1 MMNFGSLNVG
11 IKQVRGTWVPRVF
24 DEKEMV
30 HLQAQKQHA
39 RVMRATKDMM
49 GASNPFAEFDKKHQ
63 RGNPFAGRLKTSE
76 AREAKP
82 ARKMVIP
89 IRAKPVVVHTDVT
102 WPENGKVHSLSKKRE
117 PCKQPKKSRILAHDL
132 ITQVLNI
139 SKKAGKSVDI
149 IGKRRCCLK
158 PRRRNNKLCFGV
170 VTKHQNGVISHR
182 DMVRDPFIDSIIE
195 HIAYMNGAPL
205 LSASGIKPG
214 DSGLIYREKLNGYAT
229 RVVRGRREGEIIDAR
244 EYVNANIH
252 AIKHYSDDEK
262 LLVKYAP
269 YCQPSHHTF
278 GHMCRAVWSDTE
290 ILQFREMLSQA
301 IMPQRDPRCDICAEV
316 AGQRTKDE
324 ILQHARTSQMMQML
338 EFGKEDERWKA
349 PRRVMET
356 LLEES
361 NWPSMDYSTSS
372 EITTICCG
380 NNDEPFRRIYSIMK
394 VLAEP
399 NLADVSAWQEA
410 NSSLLQLARYM
421 KNREMSVQAG
431 NSATFTNPFPPTVH
445 TYGPMHNGADII
457 QNPWDSWGDKQPIA
471 LAFFEKHFEKWM
483 INEFNVDRRI
493 RKHIRGTRTLALMD
507 LTQSRSI
514 KDLEDHVQEEEVPY
528 ERKTEAC
535 ITMYKD
541 QYLYSCS
548 CVTARDGKPYLSMRY
563 LQSTGL
569 IPVTRGP
576 DVQHMPNPDT
586 WRKFYYVAP
595 EGYCYINIFLPML
608 ALSPHYKV
616 GQLADLI
623 GKLIKVLGKWPK
635 LKDIALACLYITE
648 YHTYVQNALL
658 PPILVHHGT
667 RTMHVVDALGSLS
680 IGYHLLKASTVKHLT
695 NLASRLTTGDM
706 LEYNVGGS
714 KLGIHAYELLI
725 RGTFDQDILKET
737 LELDPYYILYS
748 ALSPTVLKQ
757 MYTSKAFANAL
768 KVFVRSDQT
777 LFQVVCTLEN
787 LARRMTRAQS
797 IEQQIVQLQSIYPQ
811 LIDLLADNIPDSPL
825 SWLSHYVTTD
835 SMQRVIEM
843 NNCDIELARGGYA
856 SINMSW
862 RKKKEQFYA
871 DLIKEYYNALPRRAR
886 YLYRVR
892 TLDICTPLHR
902 YWRGVRKISF
912 GTVSSICTQAYSH
925 TIGRGITIASNGGRV
940 GRDWLSA
947 RGDSFYKTMIA
958 RAIRLYTP
966 EVNAMIGVATVIGL
980 LLSVMTTLGSYINRN
995 KQSQLKTTEKYE
1007 DLMYD
1012 KVALYIPKYDD
1023 ENPDAKGKE
1032 LDFEHFSKWLLTKDR
1047 KLSKFVKSHLIDT
1060 VAHQAK
1066 DDCNV
1071 WIEKCIATIVLMMMA
1086 IDSNKSDKLY
1096 QILCK
1101 LRTIFS
1107 TMGQTTVTHQSIDE
1121 ILDIED
1127 SKQTTVDFE
1136 RVEVMQPTQPILQ
1149 TTFEGFWDM
1158 QIQMGRTVPHYRT
1171 TGRLVELTRENVTD
1185 VVATVSSDTVNT
1197 EFIIR
1202 GGVGTGKS
1210 TSLPTA
1216 LCERGRVLMLE
1227 PTRPLTENVAQ
1238 QLRGEPHFKSPSV
1251 HMRGLN
1257 TFGSSRITIMTSG
1270 YALHYYANN
1279 RQLLRDFEFILFD
1292 ECHVMD
1298 SSAMAFY
1305 SLCSDAKVT
1314 AKLLKVSATPAGRE
1328 CEFRPIFPVRVAE
1341 AAQLSFESFVTAQG
1355 SKSTH
1360 DVTQYG
1366 NNILVYVA
1374 SYNEVDKLSAMLLE
1388 KRFRVTKVD
1397 GRTMKLNTHGI
1408 ELHGTPQI
1416 KHFVVAT
1423 NIIENGVTLEIDC
1436 LVDFG
1441 TKVLAQLDTEGRR
1454 IMYTKVPISYGE
1466 RIQRLGRVG
1475 RTKPGAALKIG
1486 HTMRGIV
1493 EIPEVIATEA
1503 AFQCFMY
1510 DLPVMTGQVSV
1521 SLLSK
1526 CTREQARTM
1535 AAFELSPFTMSNLVA
1550 FDGTMH
1556 PAIHDLVKK
1565 FKLRDSTIVLRR
1577 TALPLRASASWY
1589 TVREYES
1596 IIGDLHIENKDVR
1609 IPFIANDLSNS
1620 LLEGV
1625 WDAIQCN
1632 RSDVSTLKLT
1642 TVSANQIA
1650 YTLKT
1655 DASSIQR
1662 TISIIDDL
1670 LTEERRK
1677 QEMFTHHLSTSSSGY
1692 TFGLNAIAMC
1702 IKSRYAKGYCIENIA
1717 TLTNVRNQLTE
1728 FSGLAEDQYT
1738 SEIIQNYPD
1747 LTLVQHQS
1755 KQDIIRSLKLKAK
1768 YDQTLIAS
1776 DLLLGTAVL
1785 IGGGAM
1791 LYKTFMSAVSTQV
1804 CLEGD
1809 GKRQRQKLQFRA
1821 ARDSKQDYEVYADDR
1836 EIQENYGEAYT
1847 KHGRKGPAH
1856 EKGMGAKTRE
1866 FTNFYGFDPA
1876 EYDTVRLVDPITG
1889 KTCDKA
1895 VRDLL
1900 RMRDVTETFADI
1912 REAMDEDGVL
1922 QPGVHFAPALIEAY
1936 FMNNR
1941 TNAARRVDLVPHN
1954 PMQVGRLSNNIA
1966 GFPLHDGELR
1976 QSRPSRPIQKDRVPL
1991 ANEYSVQ
1998 HESKSIAKGLR
2009 DYHPVSSN
2017 LCALE
2022 YYHGDMRTSIYGVCY
2037 GPYILTT
2044 AHLIKEKGGWLKIRT
2059 KHGLFKLEAMDRV
2072 QIRELN
2078 GSDIIV
2084 IKGPKDMPP
2093 APMRLKF
2100 RAPKSGERAVL
2111 VGFVDDN
2118 LDRQLVSD
2126 SSAVYRRENTGFWK
2140 HWITTKYGNCGLPM
2154 VSVET
2159 MDVIGL
2165 HSLGAQNSNENY
2177 FAALTDDFAKQF
2189 LEPETDVPW
2198 QRKWSYN
2205 ADRVNYGTMDLT
2217 SNQPSGSFR
2226 TTKLLADLLETV
2238 THQSRE
2244 YTWLTKYCGANL
2256 MVIGTCPGNLITKH
2270 VIKGKSSTFS
2280 LFLSVDT
2287 QAKEFFQPLLEHY
2300 EPSRLNREA
2309 FVKDITKYDTE
2320 IPIGNLNIEA
2330 FENAVEDTYYILK
2343 DSGIEQCN
2351 YITDAIPIFDSMN
2364 MKAATGALYGGK
2376 KKDYFLDY
2384 TDDMKQ
2390 DILKES
2396 YLRLREGK
2404 MGIWNGSLKAELR
2417 PKEKVA
2423 ANKTRVFTAA
2433 PLDTLLAGKGCVD
2446 DFNNQFYAAHLKGP
2460 WTVGITKFFGR
2471 WNDFLTELP
2480 TGWEYFDADGSRF
2493 DSSLTPFLLNAVLNI
2508 RKKFMIEWKFGQ
2520 RCLENLYTE
2529 IIYTPIATP
2538 DGSVIKK
2545 MRGNNSGQ
2553 PSTVVDNT
2561 IMVIIAMQYAI
2572 NKAGFSGGKLRDQI
2586 RYFANGDDL
2595 VIAVEPSL
2603 SRKIETFGQSFAELG
2618 LNYDFTNKVTNRSEL
2633 QFMSHT
2639 GKLIEGMYIP
2649 MLDRERVCAILEWSR
2664 SDEPQFQLDAIS
2676 AAMIEAWGDDELLYH
2691 IRRYYSWLLEQEPY
2705 KSIAELG
2712 HAPYLAEPALKA
2724 LYTGHDPD
2732 AELIAIYEKAMMNT
2746 PPTEDRPT
2754 KVVHEASTS
2763 RTSTAASQSS
2773 TSTPAATTTTTPG
2786 STTTAPAA
2794 TTTAAPATTTT
2805 TAPATTTTTPV
2816 TTATASTP
2824 STTTAT
2830 TTPAV
2835 RAANIRTSQDTER
2848 QRRMRESQLNVRGE
2862 NDDEDVPAASEF
2874 ALPRLPTLGAK
2885 IRVPKFKGAIVLNKD
2900 HLIKYTPDQR
2910 DLSNTRATQEQFEKW
2925 YTGVKNEI
2933 EKTDE
2938 EMALLMNGFMVWC
2951 MENGTS
2957 PDLSGSWT
2965 MMEGEEQLSY
2975 PLEPFCRHAQPTLR
2989 SIMAHFSD
2997 AATAYVVLRNQKS
3010 RYMPRY
3016 GLKRG
3021 LNDYSLAP
3029 YAFDFYEITST
3040 SPLRAREAHT
3050 QMKAAAIRGKASR
3063 MFGLDGNVSAQSENT
3078 ERHTVEDVNTR
3089 VHSLSGA
3096 NML

>member
-11 IKQVRGTWVPRVF
+11 LKQVDGTWVPRVF
-24 DEKEMV
+24 EEKEMAR
-30 HLQAQKQHA
+30 LLAEKQHA
-39 RVMRATKDMM
+39 RVMRATQEMM
-49 GASNPFAEFDKKHQ
+49 KAPNPFAEFDDMHQ
-63 RGNPFAGRLKTSE
+63 RGNPFAGRVKKCETYEPKS
-76 AREAKP
+76 AQKP
-82 ARKMVIP
+82 IVTVNTIP
-89 IRAKPVVVHTDVT
+89 VAIHTDVI
-102 WPENGKVHSLSKKRE
+102 WPENGKVHALSRRRAPHKHARRSK
-117 PCKQPKKSRILAHDL
+117 ILACDL
-132 ITQVLNI
+132 LTQVLNI
-139 SKKAGKSVDI
+139 SKRSGKSVEV

-158 PRRRNNKLCFGV
+158 PRRRDGKSCFGV
-170 VTKHQNGVISHR
+170 ITKHHKGVLSSR
-182 DMVRDPFIDSIIE
+182 DMVKDLFVDSIIE
-195 HIAYMNGAPL
+195 HIAYTGHTPL
-205 LSASGIKPG
+205 IDAAGIKPG
-214 DSGLIYREKLNGYAT
+214 DSGLIYREKRDGYIT
-229 RVVRGRREGEIIDAR
+229 RVVRGRHGGEIIDAR
-244 EYVNANIH
+244 DYVRADIH
-252 AIKHYSDDEK
+252 TIKHYSDDEK

-269 YCQPSHHTF
+269 YCQPSHHTY
-278 GHMCRAVWSDTE
+278 GHMCRVAWSDTE

-324 ILQHARTSQMMQML
+324 ILQQARTSQMMQML

-410 NSSLLQLARYM
+410 NCSLLQLARYM

-445 TYGPMHNGADII
+445 TYGPTNNGTDIV
-457 QNPWDSWGDKQPIA
+457 QSPWDSWGDKQPIA
-471 LAFFEKHFEKWM
+471 FAFFEKHFDKWQV
-483 INEFNVDRRI
+483 NEFSVDRRV
-493 RKHIRGTRTLALMD
+493 RKHIRGTRKLALLD
-507 LTQSRSI
+507 LNQSRSI
-514 KDLEDHVQEEEVPY
+514 KDLEDHVQEEEIPY
-528 ERKTEAC
+528 ERKTDAC

-563 LQSTGL
+563 LQATGL
-569 IPVTRGP
+569 IPVTRGA
-576 DVQHMPNPDT
+576 DVQHIPNPDS
-586 WRKFYYVAP
+586 WQEFYYVAP

-608 ALSPHYKV
+608 ALAPHYRV
-616 GQLADLI
+616 GKLSELI

-635 LKDIALACLYITE
+635 LKDVALACLYITE
-648 YHTYVQNALL
+648 YHTYAQNALL
-658 PPILVHHGT
+658 PPILVHHST
-667 RTMHVVDALGSLS
+667 RTMHVVDTLGSLS
-680 IGYHLLKASTVKHLT
+680 IGYHVLKAGTVKHLV
-695 NLASRLTTGDM
+695 NLASRLATGEM
-706 LEYNVGGS
+706 LDYNVGGS
-714 KLGIHAYELLI
+714 QIGINAYDLLI
-725 RGTFDQDILKET
+725 RGTFDHEL
-737 LELDPYYILYS
+737 LERALEADPYYILYS

-757 MYTSKAFANAL
+757 MYTSRSYANAL
-768 KVFVRSDQT
+768 RVFVRSNQS

-797 IEQQIVQLQSIYPQ
+797 IEQQIVQLQSLYPQ
-811 LIDLLADNIPDSPL
+811 LLDMLGENTPDSPL
-825 SWLSHYVTTD
+825 SWLSHHVTTD
-835 SMQRVIEM
+835 SMQRAIEL

-856 SINMSW
+856 SVNTSW
-862 RKKKEQFYA
+862 RRKKEQYYA
-871 DLIKEYYNALPRRAR
+871 DLIEEYYNALSLQER
-886 YLYRVR
+886 YSYRVR
-892 TLDICTPLHR
+892 TLDICTPLRHYLR
-902 YWRGVRKISF
+902 SAKKISF
-912 GTVSSICTQAYSH
+912 ETASNICTQAYSH
-925 TIGRGITIASNGGRV
+925 TIGRGISIVSSGGRK
-940 GRDWLSA
+940 GKTWLTA
-947 RGDSFYKTMIA
+947 RGDSFYKTMIS
-958 RAIRLYTP
+958 RAIKLYTP
-966 EVNAMIGVATVIGL
+966 EVSAVIGVATVVGV
-980 LLSVMTTLGSYINRN
+980 LLSTMTTLHTYLVKN
-995 KQSQLKTTEKYE
+995 KQTAQKTNEKFE
-1007 DLMYD
+1007 ELMYD
-1012 KVALYIPKYDD
+1012 KVALYIPKYDA
-1023 ENPDAKGKE
+1023 EHSHLQGKD
-1032 LDFEHFSKWLLTKDR
+1032 LDFEHFARWLMTRDK
-1047 KLSKFVKSHLIDT
+1047 KLSNFVQSHLIDT
-1060 VAHQAK
+1060 VTHQAK
-1066 DDCNV
+1066 DDTNV

-1101 LRTIFS
+1101 LRTVFS
-1107 TMGQTTVTHQSIDE
+1107 TMGQTVVTHQSIDE
-1121 ILDIED
+1121 ILDIDE
-1127 SKQTTVDFE
+1127 SKRTTIDFE
-1136 RVEVMQPTQPILQ
+1136 RVEVMQPAQPILK
-1149 TTFEGFWDM
+1149 TTFESFWDM
-1158 QIQMGRTVPHYRT
+1158 QIQMGRTVAHYRT
-1171 TGRLVELTRENVTD
+1171 TGRLVELTRENIAE
-1185 VVATVSSDTVNT
+1185 VVATISSDTANA
-1197 EFIIR
+1197 EFIVR

-1279 RQLLRDFEFILFD
+1279 RQLLRDFEFIIFD

-1305 SLCSDAKVT
+1305 SLCNDAKVA

-1328 CEFRPIFPVRVAE
+1328 CDFKPIFPVRVSE

-1355 SKSTH
+1355 SKSTY
-1360 DVTQYG
+1360 DIIQYG

-1374 SYNEVDKLSAMLLE
+1374 SYNEVDKLATMLLE

-1408 ELHGTPQI
+1408 ELHGTAQV
-1416 KHFVVAT
+1416 KHFIVAT

-1441 TKVLAQLDTEGRR
+1441 TKVVAQLDTEGRR
-1454 IMYTKVPISYGE
+1454 IMYMKVPISYGE

-1475 RTKPGAALKIG
+1475 RTKPGAALKVG

-1556 PAIHDLVKK
+1556 PAIHDLLKK
-1565 FKLRDSTIVLRR
+1565 FKLRDSTVVLRR

-1589 TVREYES
+1589 TVREYET

-1609 IPFIANDLSNS
+1609 IPFVANDLSNS
-1620 LLEGV
+1620 LLEGL

-1632 RSDVSTLKLT
+1632 RSDVSTTKLT
-1642 TVSANQIA
+1642 TVSANKIA

-1670 LTEERRK
+1670 LAEERKK
-1677 QEMFTHHLSTSSSGY
+1677 QEMFTHHLSTTSGGY

-1728 FSGLAEDQYT
+1728 FSGMSEDQYT

-1747 LTLVQHQS
+1747 LTLVHHQS
-1755 KQDIIRSLKLKAK
+1755 KQEIIRNLKLKAK

-1791 LYKTFMSAVSTQV
+1791 LYKTFMTATNTRVH
-1804 CLEGD
+1804 LEGD
-1809 GKRQRQKLQFRA
+1809 GKRQRQKLQYRA
-1821 ARDSKQDYEVYADDR
+1821 ARDSKQDYEVYADER

-1856 EKGMGAKTRE
+1856 EKGMGSKTRE

-1900 RMRDVTETFADI
+1900 RMRDVADTFAEI
-1912 REAMDEDGVL
+1912 REAMDEDMIL
-1922 QPGVHFAPALIEAY
+1922 QPGVNFAPALIEAY

-1966 GFPLHDGELR
+1966 GFPTHDGELR
-1976 QSRPSRPIQKDRVPL
+1976 QSRPSRPLQKDQVPA

-2022 YYHGDMRTSIYGVCY
+2022 YYCGDMRTSIYGVCY

-2072 QIRELN
+2072 QIRELC

-2118 LDRQLVSD
+2118 LDRQLISD

-2154 VSVET
+2154 VSVDT
-2159 MDVIGL
+2159 MDIIGL

-2177 FAALTDDFAKQF
+2177 FAALTDDFSKQF
-2189 LEPETDVPW
+2189 FEPETDIPW

-2205 ADRVNYGTMDLT
+2205 ADKVNYGTMDLT
-2217 SNQPSGSFR
+2217 SNQPSGAFR
-2226 TTKLLADLLETV
+2226 TTKLLEDLLEAV
-2238 THQSRE
+2238 SHQSQE

-2256 MVIGTCPGNLITKH
+2256 LVIGKCPGNLITKH
-2270 VIKGKSSTFS
+2270 VIKGKSPTFD

-2287 QAKEFFQPLLEHY
+2287 QASEFFKPLMGDY
-2300 EPSRLNREA
+2300 APSRLNREA

-2320 IPIGNLNIEA
+2320 IPIGNLSITD

-2376 KKDYFLDY
+2376 KKDYFEHY

-2390 DILKES
+2390 NILKES
-2396 YLRLREGK
+2396 YIRLREGK

-2417 PKEKVA
+2417 SKEKVE

-2471 WNDFLTELP
+2471 WNDFLSELP
-2480 TGWEYFDADGSRF
+2480 PGWDYFDADGSRF

-2508 RKKFMIEWKFGQ
+2508 RKKFMINWAFGQ

-2538 DGSVIKK
+2538 DGSVVKK

-2572 NKAGFSGGKLRDQI
+2572 SKAEFPAGRLRDQI

-2595 VIAVEPSL
+2595 VVAVEPSL
-2603 SRKIETFGQSFAELG
+2603 SDKISSFSASFAELG
-2618 LNYDFTNKVTNRSEL
+2618 LSYDFSNKVNDRSEL

-2639 GKLIEGMYIP
+2639 GKLIDGIYIP
-2649 MLDRERVCAILEWSR
+2649 MLERERICAILEWSR

-2676 AAMIEAWGDDELLYH
+2676 AAMIEAWGDDELLYQ

-2712 HAPYLAEPALKA
+2712 HAPYLAEAALKA
-2724 LYTGHDPD
+2724 LYTGKDPD
-2732 AELIAIYEKAMMNT
+2732 AELIAIYERAMLNT

-2754 KVVHEASTS
+2754 KVVHEANV
-2763 RTSTAASQSS
+2763 TAASSAATQTSTTPPTVTSTSGAS
-2773 TSTPAATTTTTPG
+2773 TSTSSGTMSAPLASTTPPASATTTP
-2786 STTTAPAA
+2786 STGTTAP
-2794 TTTAAPATTTT
+2794 
-2805 TAPATTTTTPV
+2805 
-2816 TTATASTP
+2816 
-2824 STTTAT
+2824 

-2835 RAANIRTSQDTER
+2835 RAANLRTSQDTER

-2925 YTGVKNEI
+2925 YSGVRNEV

-2938 EMALLMNGFMVWC
+2938 EMALLLNGFMVWC

-2965 MMEGEEQLSY
+2965 MMEGEEQISY

-3040 SPLRAREAHT
+3040 SPLRAREAHA